1 MFMLARKS
9 PFKLGETLSL
19 PSFSDRVDEKWTAN
33 YDFELR
39 WAGPWYRKDYDQ
51 RYPAYAPED
60 TKAALASG

>member
-1 MFMLARKS
+1 M
-9 PFKLGETLSL
+9 
-19 PSFSDRVDEKWTAN
+19 DEEWTAN

>member
-1 MFMLARKS
+1 M
-9 PFKLGETLSL
+9 
-19 PSFSDRVDEKWTAN
+19 DEKWTAN